1 MGIGDDGMS
10 HDEHISQLLRNV
22 DNNGRI
28 ISRER
33 NDLEFKE
40 TYHMQNFPK
49 YAKTMVSFANNRG
62 GYIVFG
68 IKDNPREIVG
78 VNTAFNEIKLEEF
91 TASLNAFFSP
101 EIDWDLGIVSNDN
114 TEVGYIYTYE
124 SINKPVIAL
133 KNENSARITNGDV
146 FYRYRARTEKIKFPE
161 MNRLILE
168 KMKHEREVLLK
179 HFEAIFKNGST
190 NVGIVDYTDGIVS
203 TPFGV
208 DVAVDRKL
216 IMQVLKRARFIK
228 EGSFNETSGQ
238 PVLKVTGNIELA
250 EEVPV
255 PDIEPDIQYPYLQKQ
270 IAEKLSI
277 SNYEVYALVWKY
289 NMKDQRKFHM
299 EFTTSSESGTKTHKF
314 SDIAVQFLA
323 DKLNENKNNT
333 EFISDIKNEFNNAKR
348 I

>member
-1 MGIGDDGMS
+1 MN
-10 HDEHISQLLRNV
+10 HTEYISVLLKNV
-22 DNNGRI
+22 DTNGRI

-40 TYHMQNFPK
+40 KYHPQGFSR
-49 YAKTMVSFANNRG
+49 YAKTMASFANNRG
-62 GYIVFG
+62 GYIVYG

-78 VNTAFNEIKLEEF
+78 VNSAFDDIKLEEF

-101 EIDWDLGIVSNDN
+101 EIDWEEGIVVTINNKSI
-114 TEVGYIYTYE
+114 GYIYTYE

-133 KNENSARITNGDV
+133 KNENSAKITNGDV

-161 MNRLILE
+161 MNRIIEE
-168 KMKHEREVLLK
+168 KLKHEREVLLK

-299 EFTTSSESGTKTHKF
+299 EFTTSSESGNKTHKF

-333 EFISDIKNEFNNAKR
+333 EFISGIKNEFTNSKR